1 MNKADLTNAVA
12 ERFDMTK
19 TRAAEIVDAFFCTET
34 GIITG
39 ALKGGE
45 EVKIHGFGVF
55 SVLRRDARDG
65 FNPKTGK
72 KIKIEAVNSP
82 KFRSGS
88 GLKGALK

>member
-34 GIITG
+34 GIITA
-39 ALKGGE
+39 ALKRGE

-55 SVLRRDARDG
+55 SVLRREARDG
-65 FNPKTGK
+65 FNPVTGK
-72 KIKIEAVNSP
+72 KIKLDPINSP

-88 GLKGALK
+88 NLKIALK